1 MAAEIVNLNTFRK
14 KKVQAEKQRQ
24 SAANRHKFGQTKS
37 EKQSAKNELDR
48 LENTLSGKEFDD
60 EPEPA

>member
-14 KKVQAEKQRQ
+14 KKSQAEKQRQ
-24 SAANRHKFGQTKS
+24 AAANRGKFGQTKS
-37 EKQSAKNELDR
+37 EKKSAEKETER
-48 LENTLSGKEFDD
+48 FENTLSGKEFDD